1 MGRRWVRGL
10 GVVDD
15 AADLREMEGGE
26 HLCGPCY
33 LAGCWVGAEGCSGC
47 GV

>member
-26 HLCGPCY
+26 H
-33 LAGCWVGAEGCSGC
+33 CWVGAERGAWVVVCNLR
-47 GV
+47 